1 MHVKKALP
9 IFLLPSLFILLFS
22 LPTSSSAKEA
32 PLPAHYQQKESSWDG
47 TGKFYMGREISKVMG
62 HLGAG
67 WLERSGR
74 EAEERT
80 DILIENLKLKPD
92 DKIADIGAGS
102 GYFTFRMAKL
112 VPQGEVYAVDISPQM
127 LGIIKAKKGKLNAEN
142 VTPVLGT
149 TTALNLEDNSID
161 CVLMVDAYHEFSHPK
176 EMGDAIY
183 RALKPGGKLVLIE
196 YRMEDPLVP
205 IKKLHKMSEK
215 QSIREIS
222 ATGLVWEETL
232 SVLPQQHF
240 MVFNKPN

>member
-1 MHVKKALP
+1 
-9 IFLLPSLFILLFS
+9 
-22 LPTSSSAKEA
+22 
-32 PLPAHYQQKESSWDG
+32 
-47 TGKFYMGREISKVMG
+47 MG

-102 GYFTFRMAKL
+102 GYFTFRLAKL

-127 LGIIKAKKGKLNAEN
+127 LGIIKAKKGKFKAEN

-161 CVLMVDAYHEFSHPK
+161 CALMVDAYHEFSHPK
-176 EMGDAIY
+176 EMGDAIF
-183 RALKPGGKLVLIE
+183 RALKPGARLVLIE

-205 IKKLHKMSEK
+205 IKKLHKMTEK
-215 QSIREIS
+215 QAVKEIS
-222 ATGLVWEETL
+222 QLV
-232 SVLPQQHF
+232 
-240 MVFNKPN
+240 

>member
-9 IFLLPSLFILLFS
+9 IFLLYTLTLLFV
-22 LPTSSSAKEA
+22 LPTSLNAEESEI
-32 PLPAHYQQKESSWDG
+32 PAHYQQKESSRDG
-47 TGKFYMGREISKVMG
+47 IGKFYMGREISKVMG

-80 DILIENLKLKPD
+80 DVLIENLELKPD

-102 GYFTFRMAKL
+102 GYFTFRLAKL
-112 VPQGEVYAVDISPQM
+112 VPNGEVYAVDISPQM
-127 LGIIKAKKGKLNAEN
+127 LGIIKAKKGKLKAEN
-142 VTPVLGT
+142 VTPILGT
-149 TTALNLEDNSID
+149 TTTLNLEDNSVD

-176 EMGDAIY
+176 EMGDAIH

-240 MVFNKPN
+240 MVFSKPN

>member
-1 MHVKKALP
+1 MYVKKVLP

-22 LPTSSSAKEA
+22 LPTSSSAKVA
-32 PLPAHYQQKESSWDG
+32 PLPAHYQQKESSRDG

-102 GYFTFRMAKL
+102 GYFTFRLAKL

-127 LGIIKAKKGKLNAEN
+127 LGIIKAKKGKLKAEN

-149 TTALNLEDNSID
+149 TTELNIEGSSVD

-176 EMGDAIY
+176 EMGDEIY

-215 QSIREIS
+215 QSILEIS
-222 ATGLVWEETL
+222 ATGLVWEKTL

-240 MVFNKPN
+240 MVFSKPN

>member
-1 MHVKKALP
+1 MHVNKALP
-9 IFLLPSLFILLFS
+9 VFLLSTLLNLVFN
-22 LPTSSSAKEA
+22 LPTNSSAKEA
-32 PLPAHYQQKESSWDG
+32 PLPAHYQQKESSRDG

-80 DILIENLKLKPD
+80 DILIENLKLKAD

-102 GYFTFRMAKL
+102 GYFTFRLAKL

-127 LGIIKAKKGKLNAEN
+127 LGIIKAKKGKLKAEN

-149 TTALNLEDNSID
+149 TTELNIEDNSVD

>member
-9 IFLLPSLFILLFS
+9 IFLLPSLLILLFS

-32 PLPAHYQQKESSWDG
+32 PLPAHYQLKESSRDG

-102 GYFTFRMAKL
+102 GYFTFRLAKL

-127 LGIIKAKKGKLNAEN
+127 LGIIKAKKGKFKAEN
-142 VTPVLGT
+142 VIPVLGT
-149 TTALNLEDNSID
+149 TTALYLEDSSID

-183 RALKPGGKLVLIE
+183 QALKPGGKLVLIE

-240 MVFNKPN
+240 MVFSKPN

>member
-1 MHVKKALP
+1 MHVNKALP
-9 IFLLPSLFILLFS
+9 VFLLSTLLNLVFN
-22 LPTSSSAKEA
+22 LPTNSSAKEA
-32 PLPAHYQQKESSWDG
+32 PLPAHYQQKESSRDG
-47 TGKFYMGREISKVMG
+47 IGKFYMGREISKVMG

-102 GYFTFRMAKL
+102 GYFTFRLAKL

-127 LGIIKAKKGKLNAEN
+127 LGIIKAKKGKLKAEN

-149 TTALNLEDNSID
+149 TTELNIEDNSVD

-240 MVFNKPN
+240 MVFSKPN

>member
-1 MHVKKALP
+1 MPLNKALP
-9 IFLLPSLFILLFS
+9 IFLLPSLFTLLFS
-22 LPTSSSAKEA
+22 QPTSSSAKEA
-32 PLPAHYQQKESSWDG
+32 SLPAHYQHKESSQDG
-47 TGKFYMGREISKVMG
+47 IGKFYMGREISKVMG

-74 EAEERT
+74 ESEERT

-92 DKIADIGAGS
+92 DKVADIGAGS
-102 GYFTFRMAKL
+102 GYFTFRLAKL
-112 VPQGEVYAVDISPQM
+112 VPKGEIYAVDISPQM
-127 LGIIKAKKGKLNAEN
+127 LGIIKAKIGKLNTEN
-142 VTPVLGT
+142 VTPILGT
-149 TTALNLEDNSID
+149 TTALNLEENSVD

-215 QSIREIS
+215 QAIKEIS
-222 ATGLVWEETL
+222 ATGLIWDKTL

>member
-1 MHVKKALP
+1 MHVKKALH

-32 PLPAHYQQKESSWDG
+32 TLPAHYQQKESSRDG

-80 DILIENLKLKPD
+80 DILIENLKLKAD

-102 GYFTFRMAKL
+102 GYFTFRLAKL
-112 VPQGEVYAVDISPQM
+112 VPQGKVYAVDISPQM
-127 LGIIKAKKGKLNAEN
+127 LGIIKAKKGKLKAEN

-149 TTALNLEDNSID
+149 TTELNIEDSSVD

-176 EMGDAIY
+176 EMGDAVY
-183 RALKPGGKLVLIE
+183 RALKSGGKLVLIE

-222 ATGLVWEETL
+222 ASGLVWEKTL

-240 MVFNKPN
+240 MVFSKPN